1 MEQLVT
7 LAVFTTMTQT
17 RDSHGRFKADHRT
30 RNIAIGTATAVGAV
44 ASAVG
49 AALHF
54 GLFDRWLHRGEGHEA
69 PDLAPGAQDYE
80 RAPDAFRPEGD
91 APVGATEREAL
102 RPATHPVPQSTD
114 RRSEPAAIAE
124 LASAHPS

>member
-1 MEQLVT
+1 
-7 LAVFTTMTQT
+7 MTQP

-30 RNIAIGTATAVGAV
+30 RNIAIGTATAIGAV

-54 GLFDRWLHRGEGHEA
+54 GLFDRWLGQREGHEA
-69 PDLAPGAQDYE
+69 PDLALGAERPD

-91 APVGATEREAL
+91 APVGAADREAL
-102 RPATHPVPQSTD
+102 RPGTRPVPQPVD
-114 RRSEPAAIAE
+114 LRSEPVRVAE
-124 LASAHPS
+124 LAEAHPS